1 MNIFIYGSLKRGFS
15 NHAFMERLGAIYI
28 NDATTY
34 YSDFDLLN
42 LGAFPGMVYGK
53 FRVRGE
59 IFSIEAEKLYRLD
72 SFEGSPG
79 FYARQPIV
87 VLTDDG
93 VRYGVQTYILQSQYR
108 SKILPV
114 KTFFNSEAKIWKE
127 Q

>member
-15 NHAFMERLGAIYI
+15 NYAFMERLGAIYI

-59 IFSIEAEKLYRLD
+59 MFSIEVENLYRLD

-93 VRYGVQTYILQSQYR
+93 VRYGVQTYILQS
-108 SKILPV
+108 
-114 KTFFNSEAKIWKE
+114 
-127 Q
+127 